1 MTRETE
7 VVKWLVAHWPEG
19 MLEKDRSGNTAL
31 HSAAAMAE
39 IEIVKLLV
47 EYWPASRRACDFH
60 GQIPLSVFA
69 KWHAHTPGS
78 KERQAIFA
86 LLGGVYCTT

>member
-1 MTRETE
+1 
-7 VVKWLVAHWPEG
+7 
-19 MLEKDRSGNTAL
+19 MLEKDRYGNTAL

-47 EYWPASRRACDFH
+47 EYCPASRRACDFH

-78 KERQAIFA
+78 KERQAIVA
-86 LLGGVYCTT
+86 LLDGVYCTT